1 MMLWPRR
8 PKQDNDL
15 DREVR
20 SHLDLEAEEATES
33 GASPGEARFAARRL
47 FGNVTRVKES
57 IRETSPWTRWDV
69 LAKDVLYVARSIR
82 KSPAFAA
89 LAIVTLALGIGANT
103 AIFSVLDNVLL
114 RPLPY
119 PESNRLVR
127 LVQNQPGMGEGH
139 LGTAPPEFVAYR
151 DRTRAFSGVAG
162 YQTDSYDLTGGS
174 EAEQITACQA
184 TASLFSVLRIEPLL
198 GRTFTAGEELSA
210 AERVVVLSYGFWQR
224 RYGANP
230 NVLGATL
237 TLNEQSYRIIGV
249 MPRSFTFPATATTPG
264 ELPAVW
270 TPLSFTPHELGDWAS
285 SFDTSVVA
293 RLKDGVTLAQAK
305 DDARRVAKQFQADHS
320 DIYSGNVR
328 LEVALEPWTGELDQ
342 RVPLALSMLTFAVGF
357 VLLIACAN
365 VANLML
371 ARAGTRQRE
380 LSIRRALGAGQMRL
394 MRQVLIESALIVT
407 AGAALGCVL
416 AQGLV
421 RVIAA
426 LWNHEVNLQTAHVD
440 VRAFLFTLALSGITC
455 LLCAF
460 VPAWRARKPNLNDA
474 LKQSARQAGSSRHHR
489 RLPRLLIVAEAAC
502 SAVLLIG
509 AGLLLHSFV
518 RVLQVSPGFNP
529 ERALIVRTTFN
540 RERYA
545 EPWQRH
551 TAERT
556 IFAKLAAL
564 PGVEAV
570 ALTTHIPL
578 ADSRQIGVLLDGHDP
593 GDVHWADNALI
604 SGDYFRVMGIPILRG
619 RTFSEADSSRTPP
632 VAIVNETMAKQF
644 WPKQNPVGRGFWW
657 GGRHLIV
664 VAICGDVRLEALDK
678 PVAPAVYN
686 SVYQIESGATT
697 NGVYI
702 IRTAT
707 ENRMRLAAAARNA
720 IWSVDRGLPIVGI
733 TNLHQVV
740 AGSLAIRRAS
750 LLLVAS
756 FAALA
761 LILSLVGVYGVLS
774 YAVTQRT
781 QEMGVRLALGAH
793 PAALIRLVAAEGL
806 RLTGTGLLLGIAAG
820 ALASKLVSKLLFDVQ
835 PLDPIAFA
843 GAILLLLAVSL
854 IASYI
859 PARRASRIDPM
870 VALRDE

>member
-1 MMLWPRR
+1 MLWWRR
-8 PKQDNDL
+8 AKRDNDL
-15 DREVR
+15 DRELR
-20 SHLDLEAEEATES
+20 SHLELEAEEATES
-33 GASPGEARFAARRL
+33 GAPPDEARSAACRS
-47 FGNVTRVKES
+47 FGNMTRVKENV
-57 IRETSPWTRWDV
+57 RELSPWTRWDV
-69 LAKDVLYVARSIR
+69 LAKDILYAARAMR
-82 KSPAFAA
+82 KSPAFATV
-89 LAIVTLALGIGANT
+89 AIVTLALGIGANT

-119 PESNRLVR
+119 PESDRLVR
-127 LVQNQPGMGEGH
+127 LLQNQPGMGEGH

-162 YQTDSYDLTGGS
+162 YQTDSYDLTGS
-174 EAEQITACQA
+174 SAAEQIAACQA
-184 TASLFSVLRIEPLL
+184 TASLFSVLKVEPLL
-198 GRTFTAGEELSA
+198 GRTFTAKEEVSGA
-210 AERVVVLSYGFWQR
+210 ARVVVLSYGFWQR
-224 RYGANP
+224 RYGADP
-230 NVLGATL
+230 GVLGTTL

-264 ELPAVW
+264 EPPAVW

-285 SFDTSVVA
+285 SFDTRVVA
-293 RLKDGVTLAQAK
+293 RLKNGVTPAQAK
-305 DDARRVAKQFQADHS
+305 DDARRVAKQFQAEHP

-328 LEVALEPWTGELDQ
+328 LEAVLERWTGELDQ
-342 RVPLALSMLTFAVGF
+342 RVPLALSMLSFAVGF

-371 ARAGTRQRE
+371 ARAGARQRE
-380 LSIRRALGAGQMRL
+380 LSIRRALGASRIRL
-394 MRQVLIESALIVT
+394 MRQVLIESALIAA
-407 AGAALGCVL
+407 AGAAFGCAL

-421 RVIAA
+421 RIIAG
-426 LWNHEVNLQTAHVD
+426 LWNHQVNLQAAHVD
-440 VRAFLFTLALSGITC
+440 MRVLLFTLALSGVTC

-460 VPAWRARKPNLNDA
+460 VPAWRARKPNLNGP
-474 LKQSARQAGSSRHHR
+474 LKQSARQAGASRHHR

-540 RERYA
+540 RQRYA
-545 EPWQRH
+545 EPSQRH
-551 TAERT
+551 AAERA
-556 IFAKLAAL
+556 IYAKLAAL

-593 GDVHWADNALI
+593 GDFHWADNALI
-604 SGDYFRVMGIPILRG
+604 SGNYFRVMGIPILRG
-619 RTFSEADSSRTPP
+619 RTFSEIDSARTPP

-644 WPKQNPVGRGFWW
+644 WPKQNPIGRGFWW
-657 GGRHLIV
+657 GGRHLMV
-664 VAICGDVRLEALDK
+664 VGICGDVRLEALDK

-697 NGVYI
+697 NGVYV

-707 ENRMRLAAAARNA
+707 ENPMQLAAAARDA

-733 TNLHQVV
+733 TTLHQVV

-781 QEMGVRLALGAH
+781 QEMGVRLALGAQ
-793 PAALIRLVAAEGL
+793 PTELIRLVAGEGL
-806 RLTGTGLLLGIAAG
+806 RLTGAGLLLGVITGMLAG
-820 ALASKLVSKLLFDVQ
+820 RFVSTLLFQVR
-835 PLDPIAFA
+835 PFDPVAFA
-843 GAILLLLAVSL
+843 GAILLLLFVAL

>member
-1 MMLWPRR
+1 MHWWRR
-8 PKQDNDL
+8 AKQDNDL
-15 DREVR
+15 DRELR

-33 GASPGEARFAARRL
+33 GASPEEARFAARRL

-57 IRETSPWTRWDV
+57 VRETSPWTRWDV
-69 LAKDVLYVARSIR
+69 LAKDILYAARSIR
-82 KSPAFAA
+82 KGPAFAA
-89 LAIVTLALGIGANT
+89 VAIITLALGIGANT

-119 PESNRLVR
+119 PESDRLVR
-127 LVQNQPGMGEGH
+127 LLQSQPGMGVGR

-162 YQTDSYDLTGGS
+162 YQTDAFDLTGGS
-174 EAEQITACQA
+174 QPEQIAACQA
-184 TASLFSVLRIEPLL
+184 TASLFSVLRVEPLL
-198 GRTFTAGEELSA
+198 GRTFTAKDELSGA
-210 AERVVVLSYGFWQR
+210 ARVVVLSYGFWQR

-230 NVLGATL
+230 RVLGTAL

-264 ELPAVW
+264 EPPTAW

-285 SFDTSVVA
+285 SFDTGVVA
-293 RLKDGVTLAQAK
+293 RLKDGVSLAQAK
-305 DDARRVAKQFQADHS
+305 DDARRVAKQFQAEHP

-328 LEVALEPWTGELDQ
+328 LDAFLEPWTGELDQ
-342 RVPLALSMLTFAVGF
+342 RVPLALSMLSAAVGF

-371 ARAGTRQRE
+371 ARAAVRQRE

-394 MRQVLIESALIVT
+394 MRQVLIESALIAA
-407 AGAALGCVL
+407 AGAALGCAL

-421 RVIAA
+421 RIIAA
-426 LWNHEVNLQTAHVD
+426 LWTHEVNLQTAHVD
-440 VRAFLFTLALSGITC
+440 LRVLLFTLALSSVTC

-460 VPAWRARKPNLNDA
+460 VPAWRARKPNLNDT
-474 LKQSARQAGSSRHHR
+474 LKQSARQAGSSRQHR
-489 RLPRLLIVAEAAC
+489 RLPRLLVVAEAAC
-502 SAVLLIG
+502 SAVLLTG

-540 RERYA
+540 RQRYA
-545 EPWQRH
+545 EPSQRH
-551 TAERT
+551 GAQRA

-593 GDVHWADNALI
+593 GDVHWTDNALI
-604 SGDYFRVMGIPILRG
+604 TGDYFRVMGIPILRG
-619 RTFSEADSSRTPP
+619 RTFSEIDSSRTPP
-632 VAIVNETMAKQF
+632 VAIVNETMARQF

-657 GGRHLIV
+657 GGRHLMV
-664 VAICGDVRLEALDK
+664 VGICGDVRLEALDK
-678 PVAPAVYN
+678 AVAPTVYN
-686 SVYQIESGATT
+686 PVYQIESGATT
-697 NGVYI
+697 SGVYV

-707 ENRMRLAAAARNA
+707 EDPMQLAAAARNA
-720 IWSVDRGLPIVGI
+720 IWSVDHGLPIVGI
-733 TNLHQVV
+733 TTLHQVI

-781 QEMGVRLALGAH
+781 QEMGVRLALGAR
-793 PAALIRLVAAEGL
+793 PGELIRLVAGEGL
-806 RLTGTGLLLGIAAG
+806 RLTGVGLLLGVIAG
-820 ALASKLVSKLLFDVQ
+820 APASNLVSKLLFHVR
-835 PLDPIAFA
+835 PLDPMAFT

-854 IASYI
+854 VASYI
-859 PARRASRIDPM
+859 PARRASRIDPI